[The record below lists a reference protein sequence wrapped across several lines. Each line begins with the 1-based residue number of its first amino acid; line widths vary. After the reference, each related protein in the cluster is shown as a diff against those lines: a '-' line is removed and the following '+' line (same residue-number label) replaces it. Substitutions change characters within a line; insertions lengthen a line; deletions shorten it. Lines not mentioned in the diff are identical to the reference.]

1 MPAIFEL
8 KWMLVPFLACLVLSS
23 ILIYL
28 GMHVITRK
36 VIFVDLALAQIA
48 ALGATYAITLGYDPN
63 SDSLAVALFSLA
75 FTFVGAGAFAIA
87 RMRRERVPQ
96 EAFIG
101 IIYAVASAAAILIL
115 SKSATGGEEL
125 KHMLVGDILLV
136 SLPTVTN
143 IAILYGCIGI
153 FHVIFRK
160 QFLTISLDPE
170 AAEAF
175 GMKVRLWDVLFYM
188 SFGVV
193 IVKSVA
199 IAGVLLVFS
208 YLVVPA
214 VVAQMFSDTVTG
226 RLLLGWLVAI
236 LASLLG
242 IIWSFYS
249 DYPTGPA
256 AVVML
261 GLLLILSAII
271 YYIQHAP
278 AKSRAV
284 ANVAAIVLFS
294 ILFFSGLSYF
304 KKTDSSAVASKL
316 APMDLLL
323 NEVKTGEEA
332 HQLDAIGR
340 LTEMHDPRIVPALAE
355 LLSRTQSEQVVE
367 ATVEALRKQQDP
379 RAVPALQLAARGNY
393 DDFLKL
399 SIAKAQL
406 ALGDREGFATLI
418 KILKNDESVF
428 ARQQA
433 NETLE
438 KQSERKFG
446 YQPEKSVAQN
456 EVALQKIDEWWTNE
470 GSKLKWEAKTG
481 KFQSQEKTVG
491 GL

>member
-28 GMHVITRK
+28 GMHGITRK

-115 SKSATGGEEL
+115 SKSASGGEEL
-125 KHMLVGDILLV
+125 KNMVVGDILLV
-136 SLPTVTN
+136 SLSTVTN

-367 ATVEALRKQQDP
+367 ATVEALRKPQDP

-393 DDFLKL
+393 DDFLRL

-433 NETLE
+433 SETLE
-438 KQSERKFG
+438 KQSERKFA

>member
-1 MPAIFEL
+1 MAVIFEL
-8 KWMLVPFLACLVLSS
+8 KWMLVPFLACFVLSS

-28 GMHVITRK
+28 GMHVIARK

-48 ALGATYAITLGYDPN
+48 ALGATYAVILGYDAN

-75 FTFVGAGAFAIA
+75 FTFMGAGAFAIA

-125 KHMLVGDILLV
+125 KHMLVGDVLLV

-153 FHVIFRK
+153 FHAIFRK
-160 QFLTISLDPE
+160 RFLTISLDPE
-170 AAEAF
+170 MAEAV
-175 GMKVRLWDVLFYM
+175 GMKIRLWDVLFYM

-214 VVAQMFSDTVTG
+214 VIAQMFSDTVTG
-226 RLLLGWLVAI
+226 RLLLGWLIAI

-242 IIWSFYS
+242 IVWSFYS

-256 AVVML
+256 VVVAL
-261 GLLLILSAII
+261 GLLLILSAVV
-271 YYIQHAP
+271 YYLRHAP
-278 AKSRAV
+278 ARGRAV

-294 ILFFSGLSYF
+294 GLFFSGLSYF
-304 KKTDSSAVASKL
+304 KKTDSPVVSAKL

-323 NEVKTGEEA
+323 DEIKSGEEA
-332 HQLDAIGR
+332 HQLDAIGH
-340 LTEMHDPRIVPALAE
+340 LTEMHDPRIVPALTD
-355 LLSRTQSEQVVE
+355 LLSRTRSEQVVE
-367 ATVEALRKQQDP
+367 ATVEALRKQKDA
-379 RAVPALQLAARGNY
+379 RAVPALRLAAQGNY

-406 ALGDREGFATLI
+406 ALGDRQGFATLI
-418 KILKNDESVF
+418 KILRDEESLL

-433 NETLE
+433 NELLE
-438 KQSERKFG
+438 NQSGHRFG
-446 YQPEKSVAQN
+446 YSPEKTVAQN
-456 EVALQKIDEWWTNE
+456 GAVLQKIDEWWKNE
-470 GSKLKWEAKTG
+470 GSKLRWDSRAG
-481 KFQSQEKTVG
+481 RFQAEKDG
-491 GL
+491 

>member
-1 MPAIFEL
+1 MSVIFEL
-8 KWMLVPFLACLVLSS
+8 KWMLVPFLACFVLSS

-28 GMHVITRK
+28 GIHVITRK

-48 ALGATYAITLGYDPN
+48 ALGATYAVTLGYDPN
-63 SDSLAVALFSLA
+63 SDSLWVALFSLA

-125 KHMLVGDILLV
+125 KHMLVGDVLLV
-136 SLPTVTN
+136 SLPSV
-143 IAILYGCIGI
+143 ISMAILYGCIGI

-160 QFLTISLDPE
+160 KFLAISLDPE
-170 AAEAF
+170 TAESS
-175 GMKVRLWDVLFYM
+175 GINIRLWDILFYM

-199 IAGVLLVFS
+199 IVGVLLVFS

-214 VVAQMFSDTVTG
+214 VIAQMFSDTVVG

-236 LASLLG
+236 LASMAG
-242 IIWSFYS
+242 IVWSFYS

-256 AVVML
+256 VVVML
-261 GLLLILSAII
+261 GLFLIFSSIV

-278 AKSRAV
+278 VKGRAV
-284 ANVAAIVLFS
+284 INVTAIVLFS
-294 ILFFSGLSYF
+294 ALFFSGLSYF
-304 KKTDSSAVASKL
+304 KKTNSSAVVSKL
-316 APMDLLL
+316 APIDLLL
-323 NEVKTGEEA
+323 SEIKTDEEA
-332 HQLDAIGR
+332 HQLDAVSHLGDMR
-340 LTEMHDPRIVPALAE
+340 DPAIVPALAD
-355 LLSRTQSEQVVE
+355 LLSRARSEQVVE
-367 ATVEALRKQQDP
+367 ATVEALRKQKDP
-379 RAVPALQLAARGNY
+379 RAVSALQRAAQGDY

-406 ALGDREGFATLI
+406 ALGDRDGFATLVRV
-418 KILKNDESVF
+418 LKGDEASF

-433 NETLE
+433 SELLE
-438 KQSERKFG
+438 KQAGRKFS
-446 YQPEKSVAQN
+446 YDSQKPAAQN
-456 EVALQKIDEWWTNE
+456 KAALQRIEEWWKSE
-470 GSKLKWEAKTG
+470 GSRLKWNMSTG
-481 KFQSQEKTVG
+481 KFQVEEARSKND
-491 GL
+491 